1 MSVEFDLLQKASGI
15 PEVIS
20 AIRYANKKGVVMV
33 AASGNDFVNRVTYP
47 ARDPRVIAVGATTD
61 NLCKADYSNTGKELD
76 IVAPGGGDD
85 AAWRTTPRTPRT
97 ATRRSAGAASC
108 RRRSRRAS
116 AASGSWPTRAVV
128 ASPHVSARS
137 AC

>member
-85 AAWRTTPRTPRT
+85 APLEDNA
-97 ATRRSAGAASC
+97 ADAQNCDSSSAGAASC

-116 AASGSWPTRAVV
+116 AASGSWPTRAR
-128 ASPHVSARS
+128 RS
-137 AC
+137 RRRT